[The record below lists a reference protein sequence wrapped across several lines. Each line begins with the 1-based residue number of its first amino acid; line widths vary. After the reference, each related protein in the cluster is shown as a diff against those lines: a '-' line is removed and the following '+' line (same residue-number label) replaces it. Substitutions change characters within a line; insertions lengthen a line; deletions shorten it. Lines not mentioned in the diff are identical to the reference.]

1 MRRKEERKMFNEDAF
16 MSDLV
21 LGMTKGE
28 LRSYSDAIEACES
41 LEYKDRR
48 KTMDKVVFYH
58 QASCGQCRT
67 IESLLN
73 RSAIDYDSVMDIA
86 EMQKRGILH
95 TPTLEVN
102 GELLTGKPMIDYI
115 NSRRG
120 M

>member
-1 MRRKEERKMFNEDAF
+1 MFNEDAF
-16 MSDLV
+16 MADLV
-21 LGMTKGE
+21 LGMTQEE
-28 LRSYSDAIEACES
+28 LKNYADAIEACES
-41 LEYKDRR
+41 LEYMDRR
-48 KTMDKVVFYH
+48 KMMDKVVFYH
-58 QASCGQCRT
+58 QESCGQCRT

-73 RSAIDYDSVMDIA
+73 RFAINYDSVTDVA
-86 EMQKRGILH
+86 EMQKRGIHH